1 MSLIS
6 VIVTTYNWPEVL
18 NACLSSLF
26 AQDDKGFE
34 IIIADDGS
42 SQKTHALI
50 KTLSHQNSI
59 TLKHA
64 FHEDQG
70 FRAGT
75 IRNKA
80 VALSAGDYLIFLD
93 GDCVVFPHFI
103 TRHRQLAEH
112 NYFVPGNRILL
123 TQSFTHFSLQ
133 NNRSLYDK
141 SGFNFT
147 KLWLQRK
154 INRILPLIYLPFNFF
169 RYSQPIKWQKAM
181 TCNLAMFK
189 SDFIAVNG
197 FDEAF
202 EGWGYED
209 SDLVIRLIHYGV
221 KRKEGRFAI
230 PVLHHWHKQND
241 QSKHDENYERL
252 MLRLNDPD
260 FIYAKQGFDQYAE
273 LNAEVQL

>member
-18 NACLSSLF
+18 KACLSSLIT
-26 AQDDKGFE
+26 QDDKNFE
-34 IIIADDGS
+34 VIIADDGS
-42 SQKTHALI
+42 TQNTHALI
-50 KTLSHQNSI
+50 KKFSHQNSI
-59 TLKHA
+59 TIKHA

-80 VALSAGDYLIFLD
+80 VALSEGSYLIFLD
-93 GDCVVFPHFI
+93 GDCVVLPHFI
-103 TRHRQLAEH
+103 KRHRQLAEH
-112 NYFVPGNRILL
+112 NYFVPGNRVLL
-123 TQSFTHFSLQ
+123 TASFTHWVLH
-133 NNRSLYDK
+133 NNITLYNK
-141 SGFNFT
+141 SGFGFT

-154 INRILPLIYLPFNFF
+154 INRILPLIYLPFSFF
-169 RYSQPIKWQKAM
+169 RYRQPSKWQKAM

-209 SDLVIRLIHYGV
+209 SDLVIRLIHNGV

-241 QSKHDENYERL
+241 QSKHDENFDRL
-252 MLRLNDPD
+252 MQRLKDKN
-260 FIYAKQGFDQYAE
+260 FIRALQGIEQY
-273 LNAEVQL
+273 QP